1 MKVVLVWHGILMYD
15 LLKLSIYRHEK
26 YLLIELF
33 SLFI

>member
-1 MKVVLVWHGILMYD
+1 MQVVWHGHGIMMYD